1 MQPMQLKG
9 CASRGRRVK
18 IQYSRGLRRT
28 TPVMECTKMLFE
40 RKPRPVPPPM
50 PVAPKVQEAPPAL
63 PTTPKVDTPMPES
76 NVRTLSAPAVD
87 QGRNQTV
94 LGRSVVVSGELS
106 GAEDL
111 LIEGQL
117 EGTIRLQ
124 EHTLTVGQHG
134 QVKAE
139 VNARQVIVLGTV
151 HGNITARDRIEIR
164 KTGHV
169 VGDLV
174 SAGVAIEEGAYFKGS
189 IDILREEERE
199 AKPAQSAPALLSARE
214 SGVGGRE

>member
-1 MQPMQLKG
+1 
-9 CASRGRRVK
+9 
-18 IQYSRGLRRT
+18 
-28 TPVMECTKMLFE
+28 MLFE

-50 PVAPKVQEAPPAL
+50 PVVSKTQEAPPAL
-63 PTTPKVDTPMPES
+63 PTTPKVDMPMPES
-76 NVRTLSAPAVD
+76 NTRMPSAPAMESK
-87 QGRNQTV
+87 TV

-117 EGTIRLQ
+117 EGTVRLQ

-134 QVKAE
+134 QMKAE
-139 VNARQVIVLGTV
+139 VNARQVVVLGTV

-189 IDILREEERE
+189 IDILREEERK
-199 AKPAQSAPALLSARE
+199 ATPAQPAPAVLSAGIGSRE
-214 SGVGGRE
+214 

>member
-1 MQPMQLKG
+1 
-9 CASRGRRVK
+9 
-18 IQYSRGLRRT
+18 
-28 TPVMECTKMLFE
+28 
-40 RKPRPVPPPM
+40 
-50 PVAPKVQEAPPAL
+50 
-63 PTTPKVDTPMPES
+63 MPES
-76 NVRTLSAPAVD
+76 NVRTPSAPAIESK
-87 QGRNQTV
+87 TV
-94 LGRSVVVSGELS
+94 FGRSVVINGELS

-134 QVKAE
+134 QLKAE
-139 VNARQVIVLGTV
+139 VNARQVVVLGTV
-151 HGNITARDRIEIR
+151 HGNINARDRIEIR

-189 IDILREEERE
+189 IDILREEERK
-199 AKPAQSAPALLSARE
+199 ANPAQPAPAALPAR
-214 SGVGGRE
+214 S

>member
-1 MQPMQLKG
+1 
-9 CASRGRRVK
+9 
-18 IQYSRGLRRT
+18 
-28 TPVMECTKMLFE
+28 
-40 RKPRPVPPPM
+40 
-50 PVAPKVQEAPPAL
+50 
-63 PTTPKVDTPMPES
+63 MPES

>member
-1 MQPMQLKG
+1 
-9 CASRGRRVK
+9 
-18 IQYSRGLRRT
+18 
-28 TPVMECTKMLFE
+28 
-40 RKPRPVPPPM
+40 
-50 PVAPKVQEAPPAL
+50 
-63 PTTPKVDTPMPES
+63 MPES
-76 NVRTLSAPAVD
+76 NVRMPSAPAID
-87 QGRNQTV
+87 QNRSQTV

-111 LIEGQL
+111 LIECQL
-117 EGTIRLQ
+117 EGTVQLQ

-189 IDILREEERE
+189 IDILRDEERE
-199 AKPAQSAPALLSARE
+199 AKPSPSAPAALSAG
-214 SGVGGRE
+214 S

>member
-1 MQPMQLKG
+1 
-9 CASRGRRVK
+9 
-18 IQYSRGLRRT
+18 
-28 TPVMECTKMLFE
+28 MLFE
-40 RKPRPVPPPM
+40 RKPRPATPQS
-50 PVAPKVQEAPPAL
+50 PVAPKVVETPPVVPLSAKL
-63 PTTPKVDTPMPES
+63 ETQMPES
-76 NVRTLSAPAVD
+76 TLRTPSAPASD
-87 QGRNQTV
+87 RNQTM
-94 LGRSVVVSGELS
+94 LGRSVVVNGELS

-111 LIEGQL
+111 VIEGQL

-139 VNARQVIVLGTV
+139 VNARQVIVMGTV

-189 IDILREEERE
+189 IDILRDEERE
-199 AKPAQSAPALLSARE
+199 ATPAQPAPTVLSA
-214 SGVGGRE
+214 SS

>member
-1 MQPMQLKG
+1 
-9 CASRGRRVK
+9 
-18 IQYSRGLRRT
+18 
-28 TPVMECTKMLFE
+28 
-40 RKPRPVPPPM
+40 
-50 PVAPKVQEAPPAL
+50 
-63 PTTPKVDTPMPES
+63 MPES
-76 NVRTLSAPAVD
+76 NLRTSSAPATESK
-87 QGRNQTV
+87 TV

-139 VNARQVIVLGTV
+139 VNARQVVVLGTV
-151 HGNITARDRIEIR
+151 HGNITARERIEIR
-164 KTGHV
+164 KTGNV

-189 IDILREEERE
+189 IDILREEERK
-199 AKPAQSAPALLSARE
+199 ATPSQPAPAVLSA
-214 SGVGGRE
+214 SS

>member
-1 MQPMQLKG
+1 MSDEVRFRSSGEKG
-9 CASRGRRVK
+9 F
-18 IQYSRGLRRT
+18 GLWAGT
-28 TPVMECTKMLFE
+28 EWKMLFE
-40 RKPRPVPPPM
+40 RKPRT
-50 PVAPKVQEAPPAL
+50 APAQLSDAPAVQEGPTFL

-76 NVRTLSAPAVD
+76 NLRTPSTPVSESK
-87 QGRNQTV
+87 TV
-94 LGRSVVVSGELS
+94 LGRSVVISGELS

-117 EGTIRLQ
+117 QGTVRLQ

-139 VNARQVIVLGTV
+139 INARQVVVLGAV
-151 HGNITARDRIEIR
+151 QGNITARERIEIR

-174 SAGVAIEEGAYFKGS
+174 SSGIAIEEGAYFKGS
-189 IDILREEERE
+189 IDILREEERK
-199 AKPAQSAPALLSARE
+199 APAQTAPVVLSA
-214 SGVGGRE
+214 SS

>member
-1 MQPMQLKG
+1 
-9 CASRGRRVK
+9 
-18 IQYSRGLRRT
+18 
-28 TPVMECTKMLFE
+28 
-40 RKPRPVPPPM
+40 
-50 PVAPKVQEAPPAL
+50 
-63 PTTPKVDTPMPES
+63 MPES
-76 NVRTLSAPAVD
+76 NMRTPSTPANEAN
-87 QGRNQTV
+87 RTQTMM
-94 LGRSVVVSGELS
+94 GRSVVVSGELS

-117 EGTIRLQ
+117 DGTIRLQ

-151 HGNITARDRIEIR
+151 NGNITARDRIEIR

-174 SAGVAIEEGAYFKGS
+174 SAGIAIEEGAYFKGS
-189 IDILREEERE
+189 IDILREDERE
-199 AKPAQSAPALLSARE
+199 ATSAQPAPSVVSAA
-214 SGVGGRE
+214 VGSRD

>member
-1 MQPMQLKG
+1 
-9 CASRGRRVK
+9 
-18 IQYSRGLRRT
+18 
-28 TPVMECTKMLFE
+28 
-40 RKPRPVPPPM
+40 
-50 PVAPKVQEAPPAL
+50 
-63 PTTPKVDTPMPES
+63 MPES
-76 NVRTLSAPAVD
+76 NMRTPSAPAIE
-87 QGRNQTV
+87 NKTV

-124 EHTLTVGQHG
+124 EHTLTVGQPG

-139 VNARQVIVLGTV
+139 VNARQVVVLGTV
-151 HGNITARDRIEIR
+151 LGNITARERIEIR

-189 IDILREEERE
+189 IDILREEERK
-199 AKPAQSAPALLSARE
+199 ATPAQPAAAVLAARE
-214 SGVGGRE
+214 